1 MPDQARV
8 SSIEALESLRAT
20 LLVFHE
26 RARRCVDEVS
36 EEINRT
42 RIWVQ
47 QDQRHHWER
56 ELRKRNRALDAAE
69 QELLAAKL
77 SALRDNVKAQ
87 IDAVRKAKA
96 AVAEGEE
103 KLRNTKVW
111 TRDFSHEVDPLTR
124 RLEGLRHFLDHDLP
138 KAVAY
143 LVQAQGTL
151 AGYAEI
157 GSTAPPSALP
167 AAPPHIP

>member
-1 MPDQARV
+1 MADQARV

-77 SALRDNVKAQ
+77 SALRDNLKMQ
-87 IDAVRKAKA
+87 QDMVRKCKA

-103 KLRNTKVW
+103 KLRNTKIW
-111 TRDFSHEVDPLTR
+111 TRDYSHEVDPLAR
-124 RLEGLRHFLDHDLP
+124 RL
-138 KAVAY
+138 
-143 LVQAQGTL
+143 
-151 AGYAEI
+151 
-157 GSTAPPSALP
+157 
-167 AAPPHIP
+167 

>member
-1 MPDQARV
+1 MAEQARV
-8 SSIEALESLRAT
+8 SSIEALEALRAT
-20 LLVFHE
+20 LIVFLE
-26 RARRCVDEVS
+26 RAHRCIDEVAD
-36 EEINRT
+36 EIRRT

-87 IDAVRKAKA
+87 QDAVRKCKA

-103 KLRNTKVW
+103 KLRNTKIW
-111 TRDFSHEVDPLTR
+111 TRDFSHEVDPLAR
-124 RLEGLRHFLDHDLP
+124 RLEGLRHYLDHDLP
-138 KAVAY
+138 KAIAY

-151 AGYAEI
+151 AGYAEVS
-157 GSTAPPSALP
+157 STPAAAPLP

>member
-1 MPDQARV
+1 MADQARV

-20 LLVFHE
+20 LIVFHE
-26 RARRCVDEVS
+26 RARRCVDEVT
-36 EEINRT
+36 EEINRR

-77 SALRDNVKAQ
+77 STLRDNIKAQ
-87 IDAVRKAKA
+87 QDAVRKCKA

-103 KLRNTKVW
+103 KMRNVKIW
-111 TRDFSHEVDPLTR
+111 TRDYSHEVDPLAR
-124 RLEGLRHFLDHDLP
+124 RLEALRHYLDHDLP
-138 KAVAY
+138 KAIAY
-143 LVQAQGTL
+143 LVQAQETL

-157 GSTAPPSALP
+157 SSAAAPSALP

>member
-1 MPDQARV
+1 MAEQARV

-20 LLVFHE
+20 LIVFLE
-26 RARRCVDEVS
+26 RAHHCVDEVGD
-36 EEINRT
+36 EIRRT

-77 SALRDNVKAQ
+77 SALRDNLKLQ
-87 IDAVRKAKA
+87 QEAVRRAKA

-103 KLRNTKVW
+103 KLRNTKLW
-111 TRDFSHEVDPLTR
+111 TRDFPHEVDPLAR
-124 RLEGLRHFLDHDLP
+124 RLEGLRHYLDHDLP
-138 KAVAY
+138 KAIAY
-143 LVQAQGTL
+143 LMQAQETL

-157 GSTAPPSALP
+157 STTPHAPPP